1 MRTRKGYDSQPRL
14 TCRFRVWRNVHQL
27 LKRLSMQWSRDPSLG
42 RERSLC
48 ENSIYPSKSLT
59 MPSHFRIQWL
69 PANGLVRPTVPVG
82 CVALIAFPAMQVG
95 VHPRTLRSFVPL
107 SGFVRSR
114 PIALGIPPQSSEGE
128 SESGWRLGRGD

>member
-1 MRTRKGYDSQPRL
+1 
-14 TCRFRVWRNVHQL
+14 V
-27 LKRLSMQWSRDPSLG
+27 
-42 RERSLC
+42 REFDLPEEISYYA
-48 ENSIYPSKSLT
+48 EP
-59 MPSHFRIQWL
+59 FRIQWL

-128 SESGWRLGRGD
+128 SESSWRLGRGD